1 MLSVVIPALNAAQT
15 LGVQLEALDAQTYKG
30 EWEIVVADNGSN
42 DETADIVR
50 DVSLRR
56 SNVRLVDAS
65 DRRGINHA
73 RNVGAAAARGEF
85 VLFVDADDL
94 VMPTWLDA
102 MARAAVTCAAVGGC
116 LDRTV
121 LNPVRFST
129 PDRERST
136 GLQTWPGFLP
146 WASGA
151 NCGLRAALLREFGGF
166 DESYRRGGGNDVE
179 LFWRLQLAG
188 HEVCFVSDAVVGYRE
203 RAKLRHV
210 ARQFSSYGFQDP
222 HLHRDFRS
230 AGMPPGHVGGAIR
243 AWGHLVLL
251 APWYWW
257 NPARRRQWVRSTA
270 RRVGRIVG
278 SVRYRT
284 VYL

>member
-1 MLSVVIPALNAAQT
+1 VLSVVIPALNAAQT
-15 LGVQLEALDAQTYKG
+15 LGVQLEALVAQTYEG
-30 EWEIVVADNGSN
+30 AWEIVVADNGSS

-50 DVSLRR
+50 AVSSGR

-121 LNPVRFST
+121 LNPARFSM

-151 NCGLRAALLREFGGF
+151 NCGLRTALLRELGGF
-166 DESYRRGGGNDVE
+166 DERYRSGGDDVE

-188 HEVCFVSDAVVGYRE
+188 HEVCFVPDAVVAYQE
-203 RAKLRHV
+203 RPKLRQV
-210 ARQFSSYGFQDP
+210 ARQFYRYGLQDP
-222 HLHRDFRS
+222 HLHRNFRS
-230 AGMPPGHVGGAIR
+230 AGMPPGRVAAAVR
-243 AWGHLVLL
+243 AWGHLLLL

-257 NPARRRQWVRSTA
+257 SPGRRRQWVRSTG